1 MVFLLLLDSSSKK
14 KLPTQ
19 SGTVQ
24 QKNTARSGPNN
35 TTDVENSQGQDDA
48 DHNEQDD
55 ALMNDDDDD
64 DLDITEIDHALLGG
78 KTPLSVQTRQENDSK
93 VMNNKSTKS
102 EQMPTSQRYSC
113 LSSNET
119 SILNDDKKL
128 YICQFLGGWEFASQF
143 ASQWGLL
150 SNSCVTNVPFFAIGI
165 VQVLW
170 CKLLTFDRLKNTV
183 ISIFKKYLLYSSNK
197 INEKKYT
204 V

>member
-1 MVFLLLLDSSSKK
+1 MLDSSSKK

-48 DHNEQDD
+48 DDNEQDD
-55 ALMNDDDDD
+55 ALMNDDDD

-102 EQMPTSQRYSC
+102 EQMPTSQR
-113 LSSNET
+113 
-119 SILNDDKKL
+119 
-128 YICQFLGGWEFASQF
+128 
-143 ASQWGLL
+143 
-150 SNSCVTNVPFFAIGI
+150 
-165 VQVLW
+165 
-170 CKLLTFDRLKNTV
+170 
-183 ISIFKKYLLYSSNK
+183 
-197 INEKKYT
+197 
-204 V
+204 